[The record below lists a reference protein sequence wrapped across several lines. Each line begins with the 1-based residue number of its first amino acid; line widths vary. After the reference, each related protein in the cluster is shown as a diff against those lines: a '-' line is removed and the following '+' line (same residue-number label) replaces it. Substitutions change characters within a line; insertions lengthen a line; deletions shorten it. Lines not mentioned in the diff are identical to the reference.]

1 MEERNNSSSVAYL
14 HQKNEFMLRKTIVYA
29 SVSGF
34 LAVVLGAFGAHGLTK
49 IVGEKEL
56 LIWNKAVLYQMIH
69 TFAVLFIG
77 LASKLDMNKL
87 LNAAFKLFMFGILF
101 FSGSLYLLTFRDV
114 VDFGIWKKVLGPIT
128 PIGGLLFLGGWICLL
143 VYGLKLSKNEK

>member
-1 MEERNNSSSVAYL
+1 
-14 HQKNEFMLRKTIVYA
+14 MLRKTIVYA

-34 LAVVLGAFGAHGLTK
+34 LAVILGAFGAHGLTK

-56 LIWNKAVLYQMIH
+56 LIWNKAVLYQMVH

-128 PIGGLLFLGGWICLL
+128 PIGGLLFLCGWICLL
-143 VYGLKLSKNEK
+143 VYGLKLSENEK

>member
-1 MEERNNSSSVAYL
+1 
-14 HQKNEFMLRKTIVYA
+14 MLRKTIVYA

-101 FSGSLYLLTFRDV
+101 FSGSLYFIVAKPFL
-114 VDFGIWKKVLGPIT
+114 GIEGLPWVGIIT
-128 PIGGLLFLGGWICLL
+128 PMGGLLWMAAWVLLG
-143 VYGLKLSKNEK
+143 LSQFKGVENSEAK